1 MTEVCQQKSSEKY
14 LPKQCFPSSIPVA
27 TPIFSEP
34 TTALLLVGAGACSHG
49 YFGHPHSPESLIRMN
64 SPSLVNSQPQYVLQ
78 RSRDHGCDRIV
89 NLIGRDQH
97 NDLVLSLSLTSLS
110 RVLKAV
116 GILRLQLH
124 RR

>member
-1 MTEVCQQKSSEKY
+1 MTMVCPQKSSEKY
-14 LPKQCFPSSIPVA
+14 LPKKSFSSSIPVA

-34 TTALLLVGAGACSHG
+34 TTVLLLVGAGACSHG
-49 YFGHPHSPESLIRMN
+49 YFGHPHSPENLIRMK

-78 RSRDHGCDRIV
+78 RSLDHGCDRIE

-110 RVLKAV
+110 RVPKAV
-116 GILRLQLH
+116 GIIRLQL
-124 RR
+124 RRR